1 MQERFDKFL
10 AGLLPERGAVLLAVS
25 GGLDSMVMADLFLHS
40 SLRLDLAVAH
50 CNFHLR
56 GEESDSDEIFV
67 REWAEANN
75 LTFFKKDFD
84 TKGYSEAGGISIEM
98 AARELRYSW
107 FADLCS
113 TGGYAAV
120 AVAHNANDNAET
132 LILNLLRGTGL
143 KGACGISNNSSLPGS
158 EASLIRPLLDCT
170 REEIREYALARNI
183 RWHEDS
189 TNADPAFKRNRIRN
203 EVFPAF
209 REINPAFIHTLNSD
223 IARFAQVRK
232 VADDFFTMN
241 APLVSG
247 KEGNGIRISIPKLL
261 AAPHREYL
269 LYRLTEPYGFPSSVL
284 EDIEKLITEG
294 GTVSGK
300 RFYSNG
306 FEAYTTSDSLVVIPR
321 LSTSGEGPQE
331 VVVGAEGD
339 YSLCGVDFTVDRVVP
354 DDPRQPEGT
363 LVVNLEFPFVVRKWR
378 QGDWMRPMG
387 MTGKK
392 KLSDMFVD
400 MKMSLADKGKA
411 LVIAGEGSHVLALL
425 CRRIDGSVRTGGGSP
440 GPEGYVRIRII

>member
-1 MQERFDKFL
+1 MQERFDKCL
-10 AGLLPERGAVLLAVS
+10 AGLLPDRGAVLLAVS

-67 REWAEANN
+67 RKLAEANN

-84 TKGYSEAGGISIEM
+84 TKGYSEARGISIEM
-98 AARELRYSW
+98 AAR
-107 FADLCS
+107 A
-113 TGGYAAV
+113 
-120 AVAHNANDNAET
+120 

-143 KGACGISNNSSLPGS
+143 KGACGISNNSSLPGC
-158 EASLIRPLLDCT
+158 EASLIRPLLGFT
-170 REEIREYALARNI
+170 REEIRAYALSRNI

-189 TNADPAFKRNRIRN
+189 TNADTAYKRNRIRN
-203 EVFPAF
+203 EVFPSF
-209 REINPAFIHTLNSD
+209 SKINPAFIQTLNSD
-223 IARFAQVRK
+223 IVRFAQVRK
-232 VADDFFTMN
+232 VADDFFASN
-241 APLVSG
+241 APVVSC
-247 KEGNGIRISIPKLL
+247 KDAEGIRISIPKLQ

-269 LYRLTEPYGFPSSVL
+269 LYRLIEPYGFPSSVM
-284 EDIEKLITEG
+284 EDITKLITEG
-294 GTVSGK
+294 ATISGK
-300 RFYSNG
+300 RFFTNG
-306 FEAYTTSDSLVVIPR
+306 FEAYTTSDSLVVVPR
-321 LSTSGEGPQE
+321 LGASGEGPEE
-331 VVVGAEGD
+331 VVVGAEGE
-339 YSLCGVDFTVDRVVP
+339 YSLCGVAFTVDRIIP

-400 MKMSLADKGKA
+400 LKMSIADKEKA

-425 CRRIDGSVRTGGGSP
+425 CRRIDGSVRIGGGSP
-440 GPEGYVRIRII
+440 GQEGYVRIRII